1 MLIKRVLIYLSLLTV
16 FMFLPD
22 IKPALSEEKA
32 VIVVVRSKS
41 IKPYDDA
48 LSGFEA
54 GLNKNGYKVSS
65 SYNLE
70 DSKGRQ
76 PQLIDEIKN
85 LKPDLVA
92 TIGTEASLFAKDN
105 LKGLPIIF
113 FMVINPAESLLISSP
128 VGSGSNLTGVSL
140 DILPELQ
147 FKKLKEILPKLSR
160 VGIIYNTKE
169 KDWIQNIER
178 VAKKLD
184 LIIVA
189 KPISSAA
196 DVPHVLDELIGSAD
210 CLWAQV
216 DPLIYNAQ
224 SSQYILLTLL
234 RNKIPLMA
242 FSSQYVKAGA
252 LLALE
257 CDYSEIG
264 RQAAQMAIK
273 VLVNKAATSI
283 SVALPE
289 RMNLVVNNKIAE
301 LIGVE
306 IPRKLLEEA
315 KEVY

>member
-1 MLIKRVLIYLSLLTV
+1 MKRALIYLSFLAI
-16 FMFLPD
+16 FMFLSD
-22 IKPALSEEKA
+22 INPALSEEKA
-32 VIVVVRSKS
+32 VIVVIRSKS
-41 IKPYDDA
+41 IKPYNDA

-54 GLNKNGYKVSS
+54 GINKNGYKISS

-70 DSKGRQ
+70 DNKDKE
-76 PQLIDEIKN
+76 PQLIAEIKN

-105 LKGLPIIF
+105 LKGIPAIF
-113 FMVINPAESLLISSP
+113 FMVINPAESLLIGSS

-147 FKKLKEILPKLSR
+147 FKKLKEMLPKLSR

-169 KDWIQNIER
+169 NEWIQNIER
-178 VAKKLD
+178 AAKKLG
-184 LIIVA
+184 LLIVA

-196 DVPHVLDELIGSAD
+196 DVPHALDELIGSAD

-234 RNKIPLMA
+234 RNKIPFVA

-252 LLALE
+252 LFALE
-257 CDYSEIG
+257 CDYSDIG
-264 RQAAQMAIK
+264 RQSAQMAIN
-273 VLVNKAATSI
+273 VMVNKFTV
-283 SVALPE
+283 SVPIALPE
-289 RMNLVVNNKIAE
+289 KMNLVVNKKIAE
-301 LIGVE
+301 LIGIE
-306 IPRKLLEEA
+306 IPQKLLEEA

>member
-1 MLIKRVLIYLSLLTV
+1 MKRVLIYLSFVAV
-16 FMFLPD
+16 FMLLLD
-22 IKPALSEEKA
+22 INPALSEEKA
-32 VIVVVRSKS
+32 VIVVIRSKS
-41 IKPYDDA
+41 IKSYNDA

-54 GLNKNGYKVSS
+54 GLNKNGYKISS
-65 SYNLE
+65 SCNLE
-70 DSKGRQ
+70 DNKNKE

-105 LKGLPIIF
+105 LKGMPIIF
-113 FMVINPAESLLISSP
+113 FMVINPAETLLTGSLA
-128 VGSGSNLTGVSL
+128 GSRDNLTGVSL

-147 FKKLKEILPKLSR
+147 FKKLKEMLPKLSR
-160 VGIIYNTKE
+160 VGIIYNAKE
-169 KDWIQNIER
+169 KDWIQNIETT
-178 VAKKLD
+178 AKKLD
-184 LIIVA
+184 LLIVA

-196 DVPHVLDELIGSAD
+196 DVPHALDELIGSAD

-234 RNKIPLMA
+234 RNKIPFVA

-257 CDYSEIG
+257 CDYSDIG
-264 RQAAQMAIK
+264 RQTAQMAIK
-273 VLVNKAATSI
+273 VLVNKATASLP
-283 SVALPE
+283 VALPE
-289 RMNLVVNNKIAE
+289 RMNLVVNKKIAE
-301 LIGVE
+301 LIGIE
-306 IPRKLLEEA
+306 IPKKLLEEA